1 MEAIA
6 EPTSSSNVP
15 SWPISAIITDLRA
28 LSVLELADVVQFV
41 KHVRAA
47 RGDQPSPQL
56 VAEIVATVE
65 RLSGTYSKGIPIPIV
80 RACHTNIPRA
90 LLNRALFEAEAR
102 AILRLIAV
110 KPRAPFIE
118 VIAGIP
124 DKRGLLYWIVPVS
137 P

>member
-6 EPTSSSNVP
+6 EPALSSNEP
-15 SWPISAIITDLRA
+15 NWPISAIIADLRE

-56 VAEIVATVE
+56 VAEIVGTVG

-80 RACHTNIPRA
+80 RACHTDVPRV
-90 LLNRALFEAEAR
+90 LFNQALFEAEAR

-110 KPRAPFIE
+110 KPRAPFIDI
-118 VIAGIP
+118 VAGIV
-124 DKRGLLYWIVPVS
+124 DKRGLLYWIVPV
-137 P
+137 

>member
-6 EPTSSSNVP
+6 EPAPFSNEP
-15 SWPISAIITDLRA
+15 NWPISAIITDLRD
-28 LSVLELADVVQFV
+28 LSALELADVVQFM

-56 VAEIVATVE
+56 VAEIVGTVG
-65 RLSGTYSKGIPIPIV
+65 RLSGTYSKGLPIPIV

-110 KPRAPFIE
+110 EPRAPFIDI
-118 VIAGIP
+118 VAGIV
-124 DKRGLLYWIVPVS
+124 DKRGLLYWVVPV
-137 P
+137 